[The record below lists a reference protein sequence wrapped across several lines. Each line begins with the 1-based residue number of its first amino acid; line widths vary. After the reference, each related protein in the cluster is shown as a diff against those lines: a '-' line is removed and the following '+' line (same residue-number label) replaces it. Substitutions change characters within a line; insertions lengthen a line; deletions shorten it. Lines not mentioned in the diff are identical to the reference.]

1 MKSFLKKNNKLNR
14 AFTLVET
21 LIAISIFSISV
32 LALMSVL
39 GQGIS
44 NTNYAKQKILASY
57 LAQEGVE
64 YIRNMRDT
72 YVLYSAT
79 STLGWSAFN
88 TKLNDASCGG
98 VNGCYFD
105 NRNVSFSDTTMPM
118 TDLILSACL
127 SSGCPQGILLY
138 DSSTG
143 KYNYV
148 SGTNSGF
155 TRKIQISQP
164 DGNQTKISSTVSWT
178 QGSGVYSTTFS
189 ESLFNCV
196 Q

>member
-64 YIRNMRDT
+64 YIRNMRET

-88 TKLNDASCGG
+88 TKLND
-98 VNGCYFD
+98 
-105 NRNVSFSDTTMPM
+105 
-118 TDLILSACL
+118 
-127 SSGCPQGILLY
+127 
-138 DSSTG
+138 
-143 KYNYV
+143 V

-189 ESLFNCV
+189 ESLFNWV

>member
-127 SSGCPQGILLY
+127 SSGCP
-138 DSSTG
+138 
-143 KYNYV
+143 
-148 SGTNSGF
+148 
-155 TRKIQISQP
+155 RKIQISQP

-189 ESLFNCV
+189 ESLFNWV

>member
-98 VNGCYFD
+98 LTV
-105 NRNVSFSDTTMPM
+105 VI
-118 TDLILSACL
+118 LITEMF
-127 SSGCPQGILLY
+127 PFQ
-138 DSSTG
+138 
-143 KYNYV
+143 
-148 SGTNSGF
+148 
-155 TRKIQISQP
+155 IQ
-164 DGNQTKISSTVSWT
+164 
-178 QGSGVYSTTFS
+178 
-189 ESLFNCV
+189 LC
-196 Q
+196 